1 MKAVIIIAI
10 IAAVVFGMVSAFSST
25 LGDPEYPVTDK
36 GVTGPL
42 ALGAVSE
49 ALHAVDLWKQPLES
63 YSVKRRDELRAG
75 VLRRGDVFVV
85 LNHVQKGDLLW
96 FHVRGRDDASL
107 TGYFKSPSD
116 DPVRARRLE

>member
-10 IAAVVFGMVSAFSST
+10 MAAVVFGMVSVFSST
-25 LGDPEYPVTDK
+25 LGDPEYEVKDH
-36 GVTGPL
+36 GITGPL

-49 ALHAVDLWKQPLES
+49 AMHDVELWKQPLES
-63 YSVKRRDELRAG
+63 YSVKRREQLRAG

-96 FHVRGRDDASL
+96 FHIRGRDDPSL
-107 TGYFKSPSD
+107 MGYFKSPTD
-116 DPVRARRLE
+116 DPVRARQLE